1 MGRPRSYVL
10 WILGHVLRALFALL
24 IAFVCLFLGW
34 RVFLSKRPPKEL
46 REISANEVLVNV
58 YAQHGALTVMEQP
71 EQVRYTEGE
80 DNYADYHV
88 ANCVFLE
95 EADQVQL
102 LFFYNNST
110 LQGVSETLAIDPALP
125 RGEEVFGVEL
135 LLLVDVSP
143 EGHVGDP
150 VIEERV
156 VHATHAEVGTTSL
169 YTFVRYTFDGVD
181 ITDDV
186 AVVYFDIYYEGA
198 ERSELGTIRLYHK
211 ESRAEYREL
220 TKKEQSVLEGSK

>member
-1 MGRPRSYVL
+1 MGRPRSYAL

-34 RVFLSKRPPKEL
+34 RVFFSKRPPKEL
-46 REISANEVLVNV
+46 REISVNETLASA
-58 YAQHGALTVMEQP
+58 YAQHGELTVMEQP
-71 EQVRYTEGE
+71 DQVRYTEGE

-88 ANCVFLE
+88 GNCVFLE

-110 LQGVSETLAIDPALP
+110 LVDVSESLAIDPALP

-156 VHATHAEVGTTSL
+156 VRASHVEVGTTSL
-169 YTFVRYTFDGVD
+169 YTFLRYTFDGVD
-181 ITDDV
+181 MSDDV
-186 AVVYFDIYYEGA
+186 TVVYLDIYYEGA

-211 ESRAEYREL
+211 ESKAEYRAL
-220 TKKEQSVLEGSK
+220 TKKEQAVLEGNE

>member
-1 MGRPRSYVL
+1 MGRPKSYVL

-24 IAFVCLFLGW
+24 IAFVCVFLGW
-34 RVFLSKRPPKEL
+34 RMLFSKRPPKDL
-46 REISANEVLVNV
+46 REISANEALLAA
-58 YAQHGALTVMEQP
+58 YAHHGDITVMEQP
-71 EQVRYTEGE
+71 DQVRYTEGE

-88 ANCVFLE
+88 GRCVFLD

-110 LQGVSETLAIDPALP
+110 LRDVSEALAIDPVLP

-143 EGHVGDP
+143 EGHEGEP

-156 VHATHAEVGTTSL
+156 VRATRAETGTNSL
-169 YTFVRYTFDGVD
+169 YTFIRYTFDGVE

-186 AVVYFDIYYEGA
+186 TVVYFDIYYEGT
-198 ERSELGTIRLYHK
+198 ERTELGTIRLYHR
-211 ESRAEYREL
+211 ESSAEYRAL
-220 TKKEQSVLEGSK
+220 TKKEQAVMGG